1 MSLPDL
7 PPKMRT
13 DFMNKDYGFHE
24 QRRIRLE
31 TWMSEMM
38 NDAACRD
45 QHILWEFLGLQ
56 TIPPSSL
63 LTPRNT
69 GDSARGSARGSARDG
84 TGSVDGA
91 SIVSSPMKRDEA
103 LLQVAGSS
111 SSIAGDASSFGA
123 PTAAARIPRYQVQ
136 IPTWEMNPRTPGEAH
151 HDKFV
156 VFRMNV
162 TRTLP
167 GQARSK
173 SKLIR
178 RRFREFVKLH
188 EQLSAYTE
196 NHGLIGVSTLPP
208 LPSKHF
214 WLFTGG
220 ALERRRRDLEK
231 YLNNLLRDP
240 SFMCEELQDFLW
252 NQSDSPRE
260 RFS

>member
-1 MSLPDL
+1 MGSGPNAYVVYDIETFTGNVAQPYKVSHRYQDFVEFHRKMLEMTQVSLPDL

-31 TWMSEMM
+31 TWLNEIM

-56 TIPPSSL
+56 TIPPSSI

-69 GDSARGSARGSARDG
+69 GDSARGSARD
-84 TGSVDGA
+84 GSVDGA
-91 SIVSSPMKRDEA
+91 SIASSPMRRDEA
-103 LLQVAGSS
+103 SLHALQVPGSS
-111 SSIAGDASSFGA
+111 SSVAADASSFGV
-123 PTAAARIPRYQVQ
+123 PTSAARIPRYQVQ
-136 IPTWEMNPRTPGEAH
+136 IPTWEMNPRAPGEAH

-167 GQARSK
+167 GQTRGK

-188 EQLSAYTE
+188 EHLSANIE
-196 NHGLIGVSTLPP
+196 NNGPMGVSTLPP
-208 LPSKHF
+208 LPS
-214 WLFTGG
+214 
-220 ALERRRRDLEK
+220 
-231 YLNNLLRDP
+231 
-240 SFMCEELQDFLW
+240 
-252 NQSDSPRE
+252 
-260 RFS
+260 